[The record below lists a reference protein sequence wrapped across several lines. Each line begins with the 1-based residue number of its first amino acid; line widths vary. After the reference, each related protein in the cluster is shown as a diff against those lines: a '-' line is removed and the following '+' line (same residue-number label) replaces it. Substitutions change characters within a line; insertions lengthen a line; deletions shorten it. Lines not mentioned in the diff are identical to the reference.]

1 MHNEHSLKMRTRPI
15 GRLIASMSIPAM
27 FSMLIQALYNIVDT
41 YYVAKIDISNDYY
54 ITALGYA
61 FPIQILILAF
71 SLGIGI
77 GTNVMV
83 AKKLG
88 EQNKE
93 EASNIARTG
102 IVMAIIGAVIFFILS
117 FIIINPYMNFM
128 SKNQTIVNAGSLY
141 LKIIL
146 LFSSFSIME
155 IVLTKIL
162 QGMGR
167 MLVPMFAQLIG
178 AITNII
184 LDPVFIFGFW
194 FIPAIGVQG
203 AAIATVISQC
213 LALLFV
219 LGVLIFRKNEIYL
232 GLKKFKIKL
241 KYVLQIIQVGLPSMI
256 MNVIGSLSNIFLNK
270 ILTSH
275 DPSEVANGVL
285 VSYTK
290 LQSFVFMPVFGLN
303 QGGIPILSYNY
314 GANIKERFV
323 KAQKVLYTS
332 AVVIMVF
339 GFLIFQLFP
348 RTLLSIF
355 SPSSDLISMGE
366 GALRRISLAFIP
378 AGVGIITTI
387 TYQSLGKGFVALI
400 MSVSRQALLLIPL
413 AYMLGQ
419 IGGIN
424 SVWYAFPIAEAIIA
438 IVFSIILVVVVKKA
452 FMLKSKE
459 GVIDG

>member
-194 FIPAIGVQG
+194 FIPAMGVQG

-219 LGVLIFRKNEIYL
+219 LGVLIFRKNEIY
-232 GLKKFKIKL
+232 
-241 KYVLQIIQVGLPSMI
+241 
-256 MNVIGSLSNIFLNK
+256 
-270 ILTSH
+270 
-275 DPSEVANGVL
+275 
-285 VSYTK
+285 
-290 LQSFVFMPVFGLN
+290 
-303 QGGIPILSYNY
+303 
-314 GANIKERFV
+314 
-323 KAQKVLYTS
+323 
-332 AVVIMVF
+332 
-339 GFLIFQLFP
+339 
-348 RTLLSIF
+348 
-355 SPSSDLISMGE
+355 
-366 GALRRISLAFIP
+366 
-378 AGVGIITTI
+378 
-387 TYQSLGKGFVALI
+387 
-400 MSVSRQALLLIPL
+400 
-413 AYMLGQ
+413 
-419 IGGIN
+419 
-424 SVWYAFPIAEAIIA
+424 
-438 IVFSIILVVVVKKA
+438 
-452 FMLKSKE
+452 
-459 GVIDG
+459 